1 MMVYDD
7 RRRHARQEIRIEAT
21 AVGADGLNR
30 LPLCLVN
37 QSRSGAMLEME
48 NASALPEQFVLLFEH
63 RVEPCRLVWQHGT
76 LAGVHFLDTLDA

>member
-1 MMVYDD
+1 
-7 RRRHARQEIRIEAT
+7 
-21 AVGADGLNR
+21 
-30 LPLCLVN
+30 
-37 QSRSGAMLEME
+37 MLEME